1 MGARAPRQLTLSC
14 QSYELGPMA
23 IIKSVLGAFQ
33 RKRIRL
39 QLSISMLFMLLILPV
54 LGLIMTYSYY
64 ETSRNLISLADVQID
79 RARDDSIDVATNLLE
94 PISGTLRLIA
104 DVAASNP
111 AFFRTEQSRDLLY
124 HALTSA
130 DQIDAIY
137 ASFEDGYHRVV
148 TRMDANRR
156 QSDRRIP
163 NAANW
168 HSSYIDAYSGSPVR
182 QRHRTFFDVWPNPIL
197 QYDDGTD
204 VDIRNLPHYQA
215 AKRTRTFAIAD
226 PSVNPDT
233 RSPVIS
239 VGYPIIASNG
249 EFIGF
254 VGANITF
261 DILARY
267 LATHKT
273 SPNSTTFIMDH
284 SGQIIAHPDPAS
296 GIRTVKLKLVLAN
309 VTDLADQATA
319 LAGRSRLAT
328 GADRI
333 TFTDPATGLDYIAVF
348 SRFPP
353 SFQKPWEAAIVLP
366 VDDFLGGLRHTNRNL
381 TILIIALIAVEVL
394 LIAIAARRLANPIER
409 VSQEMLA
416 LQSLEF
422 PPGELPRSTITE
434 IFYLQQAAN
443 LMSNSLRSFAAFV
456 PVGIVRQLISSGRP
470 LTLSGESRFL
480 TIFFSDLEDFSTV
493 SERLSPEEL
502 VRQASS
508 YFETV
513 VGALTQERATI
524 DKFIGD
530 SVMAFW
536 GAPAE
541 VPDQVYRA
549 CVGALRAAHRV
560 GRLNLEWAREGRPQ
574 MRVRIGLHCADVVV
588 GNVGSSERLSY
599 TVMGDGVN
607 VASRLEGINKIFHT
621 TICISDSVYD
631 AVANRVIARPIQS
644 VSVKGRESR
653 VMVYELIGIR
663 DTADPELLAG
673 DDAAR
678 LCAMTSSAMAML
690 TAGHRA
696 EARAKYHHI
705 LAEAPADPVARIM
718 IDDLADAAP

>member
-1 MGARAPRQLTLSC
+1 MPIVTSIL
-14 QSYELGPMA
+14 
-23 IIKSVLGAFQ
+23 SVLR

-39 QLSISMLFMLLILPV
+39 QISISMLFMILILPV
-54 LGLIMTYSYY
+54 LVLIMTYSYY
-64 ETSRNLISLADVQID
+64 ANSRSLISLGNTQIE
-79 RARDDSIDVATNLLE
+79 RAKDDSIYVATNLLE
-94 PISGTLRLIA
+94 PVAGTLRIIA
-104 DVAASNP
+104 EVAASNP
-111 AFFRTEQSRDLLY
+111 GYFRTEQSRDLLFQ
-124 HALTSA
+124 ALTSA

-137 ASFEDGYHRVV
+137 TSFEDGYHRVV

-156 QSDRRIP
+156 RSDRRIP
-163 NAANW
+163 EAVNW
-168 HSSYIDAYSGSPVR
+168 HSSYIDAFSGAPIR

-197 QYDDGTD
+197 QYDDATD
-204 VDIRNLPHYQA
+204 VDIRKLPHYTA
-215 AKRTRTFAIAD
+215 AKRTRSFVIAD

-233 RSPVIS
+233 RFPVIS
-239 VGYPIIASNG
+239 VGYPIIASND

-273 SPNSTTFIMDH
+273 SPNSITFIMDH

-296 GIRTVKLKLVLAN
+296 GVQTVQLKLVLAN
-309 VTDLADQATA
+309 VADLADQATA
-319 LAGRSRLAT
+319 LAGQAHLASD
-328 GADRI
+328 ADRLS
-333 TFTDPATGLDYIAVF
+333 FSVPATGEDYIAVF

-353 SFQKPWEAAIVLP
+353 SFQKPWEVAIVLP
-366 VDDFLGGLRHTNRNL
+366 VDDFVGGLKQTNRNL
-381 TILIIALIAVEVL
+381 AILIVALIFVEVL
-394 LIAIAARRLANPIER
+394 LIAIAAKRIAKPIER
-409 VSQEMLA
+409 VSQEMQE
-416 LQSLEF
+416 LQSLQF
-422 PPGELPRSTITE
+422 SPADAPRSMIAE
-434 IFYLQQAAN
+434 IFHLQQAAN

-456 PVGIVRQLISSGRP
+456 PIGIVRQLVNTGRP
-470 LTLSGESRFL
+470 LTISGESRFL

-508 YFETV
+508 YFEVV
-513 VGALTQERATI
+513 VGALTQESATI

-536 GAPAE
+536 GAPVE
-541 VPDQVYRA
+541 VSDQVYRA

-560 GRLNLEWAREGRPQ
+560 GRLNLEWARDGRPQ

-607 VASRLEGINKIFHT
+607 VASRLEGINKIFQT
-621 TICISDSVYD
+621 TICISDSVYN
-631 AVANRVIARPIQS
+631 AVANRIIARPIQFA
-644 VSVKGRESR
+644 SVKGRESK

-663 DTADPELLAG
+663 DTTDPELSA
-673 DDAAR
+673 DSNAIR
-678 LCAMTSSAMAML
+678 LSAMTTRAMAAL

-696 EARAKYHHI
+696 EARAKYQDI
-705 LAEAPADPVARIM
+705 LAEAPTDPVARIM
-718 IDDLADAAP
+718 FDDLVDAAPR

>member
-1 MGARAPRQLTLSC
+1 MPIVTSILSA
-14 QSYELGPMA
+14 LR
-23 IIKSVLGAFQ
+23 

-39 QLSISMLFMLLILPV
+39 QLSISMLFMILILPV
-54 LGLIMTYSYY
+54 LVLIMTYSYY
-64 ETSRNLISLADVQID
+64 ANSRSLISLGNTQIE
-79 RARDDSIDVATNLLE
+79 RAKDDSIYVATNLLE
-94 PISGTLRLIA
+94 PVAGTLRIIA
-104 DVAASNP
+104 EVAASNP
-111 AFFRTEQSRDLLY
+111 GYFRTEQSRDLLFQ
-124 HALTSA
+124 ALTSA

-137 ASFEDGYHRVV
+137 TSFEDGYHRVV

-156 QSDRRIP
+156 RSDRRIP
-163 NAANW
+163 EAVNW
-168 HSSYIDAYSGSPVR
+168 HSSYIDAFSGAPIR

-197 QYDDGTD
+197 QYDDATD
-204 VDIRNLPHYQA
+204 VDIRKLPHYTA
-215 AKRTRTFAIAD
+215 AKRTRSFVIAD

-233 RSPVIS
+233 RFPVIS
-239 VGYPIIASNG
+239 VGYPIIASND

-273 SPNSTTFIMDH
+273 SPNSITFIMDH

-296 GIRTVKLKLVLAN
+296 GVRTVQLKLVLAN
-309 VTDLADQATA
+309 VADLADQATA
-319 LAGRSRLAT
+319 LAGQAHLASD
-328 GADRI
+328 ADRLS
-333 TFTDPATGLDYIAVF
+333 FSVPATGEDYIAVF

-353 SFQKPWEAAIVLP
+353 SFQKPWEVAIVLP
-366 VDDFLGGLRHTNRNL
+366 VDDFVGGLKQTNRNL
-381 TILIIALIAVEVL
+381 AILIVALIFVEVL
-394 LIAIAARRLANPIER
+394 LIAIAAKRIAKPIER
-409 VSQEMLA
+409 VSQEMQE
-416 LQSLEF
+416 LQSLQF
-422 PPGELPRSTITE
+422 SPADAPRSMIAE
-434 IFYLQQAAN
+434 IFHLQQAAN

-456 PVGIVRQLISSGRP
+456 PIGIVRQLVNTGRP
-470 LTLSGESRFL
+470 LTISGESRFL

-508 YFETV
+508 YFEVV
-513 VGALTQERATI
+513 VGALTQESATI

-536 GAPAE
+536 GAPVE
-541 VPDQVYRA
+541 VSDQVYRA

-560 GRLNLEWAREGRPQ
+560 GRLNLEWARDGRPQ

-607 VASRLEGINKIFHT
+607 VASRLEGINKIFQT
-621 TICISDSVYD
+621 TICISDSVYN
-631 AVANRVIARPIQS
+631 AVANRIIARPIQFA
-644 VSVKGRESR
+644 SVKGRESK

-663 DTADPELLAG
+663 DTTDPELSA
-673 DDAAR
+673 DSNAIR
-678 LCAMTSSAMAML
+678 LSAMTTRAMAAL

-696 EARAKYHHI
+696 EARAKYQDI
-705 LAEAPADPVARIM
+705 LAEAPTDPVARIM
-718 IDDLADAAP
+718 FDDLVDAAPR

>member
-1 MGARAPRQLTLSC
+1 MLIVT
-14 QSYELGPMA
+14 
-23 IIKSVLGAFQ
+23 SVLSALR

-39 QLSISMLFMLLILPV
+39 QLSISMLFMILILPV
-54 LGLIMTYSYY
+54 LVLIMTYSYY
-64 ETSRNLISLADVQID
+64 ANSRSLILLGNTQIE
-79 RARDDSIDVATNLLE
+79 RAKDDSIYVATNLLE
-94 PISGTLRLIA
+94 PVAGTLRIIA
-104 DVAASNP
+104 QVAASDP
-111 AFFRTEQSRDLLY
+111 GYFRTEQSRDLLFR
-124 HALTSA
+124 ALTSA

-137 ASFEDGYHRVV
+137 TSFEDGYHRVV

-156 QSDRRIP
+156 RSDRRIP
-163 NAANW
+163 EAVNW
-168 HSSYIDAYSGSPVR
+168 HSSYIDAFSGAPIR

-197 QYDDGTD
+197 QYDDATD
-204 VDIRNLPHYQA
+204 VDIRKLPHYTA
-215 AKRTRTFAIAD
+215 AKRTRTFVIAD

-233 RSPVIS
+233 RFPVIS
-239 VGYPIIASNG
+239 VGYPIIASND

-273 SPNSTTFIMDH
+273 SPNSITFIMDH

-296 GIRTVKLKLVLAN
+296 GIRTVQLKLVLAN
-309 VTDLADQATA
+309 VADLADQATA
-319 LAGRSRLAT
+319 LAGQAHLASDADRLA
-328 GADRI
+328 
-333 TFTDPATGLDYIAVF
+333 FSLPATGEDYIAVF

-353 SFQKPWEAAIVLP
+353 SFQKPWEVAIVLP
-366 VDDFLGGLRHTNRNL
+366 VDDFVGGLKQTNRNL
-381 TILIIALIAVEVL
+381 AILIVALIVVEVL
-394 LIAIAARRLANPIER
+394 LIAIAAKRIAKPIER
-409 VSQEMLA
+409 VSQEMQE
-416 LQSLEF
+416 LQSLQF
-422 PPGELPRSTITE
+422 SPADAPRSMIAE
-434 IFYLQQAAN
+434 IFHLQQAAN

-456 PVGIVRQLISSGRP
+456 PIGIVRQLVNTGRP
-470 LTLSGESRFL
+470 LTISGESRFL

-508 YFETV
+508 YFEVV
-513 VGALTQERATI
+513 VGALTQESATI

-536 GAPAE
+536 GAPVE
-541 VPDQVYRA
+541 VSDQVYRA

-560 GRLNLEWAREGRPQ
+560 GRLNLEWARDGRPQ

-607 VASRLEGINKIFHT
+607 VASRLEGINKIFQT
-621 TICISDSVYD
+621 TICISDSVYN
-631 AVANRVIARPIQS
+631 AVADRIIARPIQFA
-644 VSVKGRESR
+644 SVKGRESK

-663 DTADPELLAG
+663 DTTDPELSA
-673 DDAAR
+673 DSNAIR
-678 LCAMTSSAMAML
+678 LSAMTTRAMAAL

-696 EARAKYHHI
+696 EARAKYQDI
-705 LAEAPADPVARIM
+705 LAEAPTDPVARIM
-718 IDDLADAAP
+718 FDDLADAAPR

>member
-1 MGARAPRQLTLSC
+1 MPIVTSIL
-14 QSYELGPMA
+14 
-23 IIKSVLGAFQ
+23 SVLR

-39 QLSISMLFMLLILPV
+39 QLSISMLFMILILPV
-54 LGLIMTYSYY
+54 LVLIMTYSYY
-64 ETSRNLISLADVQID
+64 ANSRSLISLGNTQIE
-79 RARDDSIDVATNLLE
+79 RAKDDSIYVATNLLE
-94 PISGTLRLIA
+94 PVAGTLRIIA
-104 DVAASNP
+104 EVAASNP
-111 AFFRTEQSRDLLY
+111 GYFRTEQSRDLLFQ
-124 HALTSA
+124 ALTSA

-137 ASFEDGYHRVV
+137 TSFEDGYHRVV

-156 QSDRRIP
+156 RSDRRIP
-163 NAANW
+163 EAVNW
-168 HSSYIDAYSGSPVR
+168 HSSYIDAFSGAPIR

-197 QYDDGTD
+197 QYDDATD
-204 VDIRNLPHYQA
+204 VDIRKLPHYTA
-215 AKRTRTFAIAD
+215 AKRTRSFVIAD

-233 RSPVIS
+233 RFPVIS
-239 VGYPIIASNG
+239 VGYPIIASND

-273 SPNSTTFIMDH
+273 SPNSITFIMDH

-296 GIRTVKLKLVLAN
+296 GVQTVQLKLVLAN
-309 VTDLADQATA
+309 VADLADQATA
-319 LAGRSRLAT
+319 LAGQAHLASD
-328 GADRI
+328 ADRLS
-333 TFTDPATGLDYIAVF
+333 FSVPATGEDYIAVF

-353 SFQKPWEAAIVLP
+353 SFQKPWEVAIVLP
-366 VDDFLGGLRHTNRNL
+366 VDDFVGGLKQTNRNL
-381 TILIIALIAVEVL
+381 AILIVALIFVEVL
-394 LIAIAARRLANPIER
+394 LIAIAAKRIAKPIER
-409 VSQEMLA
+409 VSQEMQE
-416 LQSLEF
+416 LQSLQF
-422 PPGELPRSTITE
+422 SPADAPRSMIAE
-434 IFYLQQAAN
+434 IFHLQQAAN

-456 PVGIVRQLISSGRP
+456 PIGIVRQLVNTGRP
-470 LTLSGESRFL
+470 LTISGESRFL

-508 YFETV
+508 YFEVV
-513 VGALTQERATI
+513 VGALTQESATI

-536 GAPAE
+536 GAPVE
-541 VPDQVYRA
+541 VSDQVYRA

-560 GRLNLEWAREGRPQ
+560 GRLNLEWARDGRPQ

-607 VASRLEGINKIFHT
+607 VASRLEGINKIFQT
-621 TICISDSVYD
+621 TICISDSVYN
-631 AVANRVIARPIQS
+631 AVADRIIARPIQFA
-644 VSVKGRESR
+644 SVKGRESK

-663 DTADPELLAG
+663 DTTDPELSA
-673 DDAAR
+673 DSNAIR
-678 LCAMTSSAMAML
+678 LSAMTTRAMAAL

-696 EARAKYHHI
+696 EARAKYQDI
-705 LAEAPADPVARIM
+705 LAEAPTDPVARIM
-718 IDDLADAAP
+718 FDDLVDAAPR

>member
-1 MGARAPRQLTLSC
+1 MPIVTSILSA
-14 QSYELGPMA
+14 LR
-23 IIKSVLGAFQ
+23 

-39 QLSISMLFMLLILPV
+39 QLSISMLFMILILPV
-54 LGLIMTYSYY
+54 LVLIMTYSYY
-64 ETSRNLISLADVQID
+64 ANSRSLISLGNTQIE
-79 RARDDSIDVATNLLE
+79 RAKDDSIYVATNLLE
-94 PISGTLRLIA
+94 PVAGTLRIIA
-104 DVAASNP
+104 EVAASNP
-111 AFFRTEQSRDLLY
+111 GYFRTEQSRDLLFQ
-124 HALTSA
+124 ALTSA

-137 ASFEDGYHRVV
+137 TSFEDGYHRVV

-156 QSDRRIP
+156 RSDRRIP
-163 NAANW
+163 EAVNW
-168 HSSYIDAYSGSPVR
+168 HSSYIDAFSGAPIR

-197 QYDDGTD
+197 QYDDATD
-204 VDIRNLPHYQA
+204 VDIRKLPHYTA
-215 AKRTRTFAIAD
+215 AKRTRSFVIAD

-233 RSPVIS
+233 RFPVIS
-239 VGYPIIASNG
+239 VGYPIIASND

-273 SPNSTTFIMDH
+273 SPNSITFIMDH

-296 GIRTVKLKLVLAN
+296 GVQTVQLKLVLAN
-309 VTDLADQATA
+309 VADLADQATA
-319 LAGRSRLAT
+319 LAGQAHLASD
-328 GADRI
+328 ADRLS
-333 TFTDPATGLDYIAVF
+333 FSVPATGEDYIAVF

-353 SFQKPWEAAIVLP
+353 SFQKPWEVAIVLP
-366 VDDFLGGLRHTNRNL
+366 VDDFVGGLKQTNRNL
-381 TILIIALIAVEVL
+381 AILIVALIFVEVL
-394 LIAIAARRLANPIER
+394 LIAIAAKRIAKPIER
-409 VSQEMLA
+409 VSQEMQE
-416 LQSLEF
+416 LQSLQF
-422 PPGELPRSTITE
+422 SPADAPRSMIAE
-434 IFYLQQAAN
+434 IFHLQQAAN

-456 PVGIVRQLISSGRP
+456 PIGIVRQLVNTGRP
-470 LTLSGESRFL
+470 LTISGESRFL

-508 YFETV
+508 YFEVV
-513 VGALTQERATI
+513 VGALTQESATI

-536 GAPAE
+536 GAPVE
-541 VPDQVYRA
+541 VSDQVYRA

-560 GRLNLEWAREGRPQ
+560 GRLNLEWARDGRPQ

-607 VASRLEGINKIFHT
+607 VASRLEGINKIFQT
-621 TICISDSVYD
+621 TICISDSVYN
-631 AVANRVIARPIQS
+631 AVADRIIARPIQFA
-644 VSVKGRESR
+644 SVKGRESK

-663 DTADPELLAG
+663 DTTDPELSA
-673 DDAAR
+673 DSNAIR
-678 LCAMTSSAMAML
+678 LSAMTTRAMAAL

-696 EARAKYHHI
+696 EARAKYQDI
-705 LAEAPADPVARIM
+705 LAEAPTDPVARIM
-718 IDDLADAAP
+718 FDDLVDAAPR